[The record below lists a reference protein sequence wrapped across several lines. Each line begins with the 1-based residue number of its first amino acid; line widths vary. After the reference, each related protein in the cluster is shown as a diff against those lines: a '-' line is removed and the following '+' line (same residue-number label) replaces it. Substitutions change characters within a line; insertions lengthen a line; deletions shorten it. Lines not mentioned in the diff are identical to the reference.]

1 MPQLR
6 FQKKR
11 KTKQFT
17 FDKIQVNKKIAN
29 YDEKNSLQNKNQIP
43 KDSKYDEVHAK
54 NNKIRIII
62 DDKNDKSNEN
72 RDEYIDKNKNKL
84 IKGKTKII
92 FINIIIIFI

>member
-1 MPQLR
+1 M
-6 FQKKR
+6 
-11 KTKQFT
+11 
-17 FDKIQVNKKIAN
+17 NKKIAN

-72 RDEYIDKNKNKL
+72 RDESIDKNKNNH
-84 IKGKTKII
+84 IKGKTEII